1 MRYDVVE
8 ELEETGAVEEAVR
21 RGIRGSDPPDV
32 GARNWERV
40 CLSLRDET
48 GSIAGG
54 VYGATMWGW
63 LMVDGLWVFDGLRR
77 RGLGS
82 RLLANCEA
90 LAQRRGCRGAWLG
103 TFDFQ
108 AKGWYERRGYRVIG
122 ELPGFPEGHTHY
134 HLRKAFAGRS

>member
-1 MRYDVVE
+1 MPGPPSRLRAGRGALFVTTMRYDVVE

-63 LMVDGLWVFDGLRR
+63 LMGTACEFSIMRLGLGPRRLRRGRR
-77 RGLGS
+77 RG
-82 RLLANCEA
+82 
-90 LAQRRGCRGAWLG
+90 QRPIA
-103 TFDFQ
+103 D
-108 AKGWYERRGYRVIG
+108 
-122 ELPGFPEGHTHY
+122 
-134 HLRKAFAGRS
+134 LRA